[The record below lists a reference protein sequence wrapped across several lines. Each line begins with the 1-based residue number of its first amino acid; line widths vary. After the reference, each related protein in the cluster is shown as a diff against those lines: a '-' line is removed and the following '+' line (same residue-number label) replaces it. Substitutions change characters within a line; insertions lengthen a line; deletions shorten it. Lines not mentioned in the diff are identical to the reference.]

1 MNKFVVRFEKNDNY
15 VTAISGESFIFN
27 NPLDAID
34 YFERGCSFKSV
45 RQTDNMKG
53 IVVTDHNFHPIFP
66 TCFWA
71 KMPNA

>member
-1 MNKFVVRFEKNDNY
+1 MNKFVVKFEKNDNY
-15 VTAISGESFIFN
+15 AIAISGESFIFN

-34 YFERGCSFKSV
+34 HFSNEYSFKAV

-53 IVVTDHNFHPIFP
+53 IVITDHNFNVIFP
-66 TCFWA
+66 TCFWG